1 MWREYLTPIG
11 ETIERA
17 RLFERMLAALDP
29 AELEAVTG
37 RLRHLDVPVL
47 LVWGTAE
54 EALGTFYLHQHRTRE
69 ARACY
74 ERIVNLWQQFPES
87 SEYVD
92 LQKAAS
98 QRLLASIR

>member
-17 RLFERMLAALDP
+17 RFFERMLAVLDP
-29 AELEAVTG
+29 AEIEAVTG

-54 EALGTFYLHQHRTRE
+54 EALGVEWAPRPAAAPTPRPPRYF
-69 ARACY
+69 
-74 ERIVNLWQQFPES
+74 
-87 SEYVD
+87 D
-92 LQKAAS
+92 LK
-98 QRLLASIR
+98 